1 MFSKKLIKMLCRI
14 FNSKSHD
21 SGKCKNIKLYEVKYG
36 KHSFEIHEKNC
47 ICDLITANSK
57 YA

>member
-1 MFSKKLIKMLCRI
+1 MLCR
-14 FNSKSHD
+14 NSKSHD
-21 SGKCKNIKLYEVKYG
+21 FEKSKNIKLYEIKYG

-47 ICDLITANSK
+47 ICDLITVNRK